1 MGNDPTRHYLWSY
14 LDARYASCNY
24 LPHSIQMK
32 AKIAVIIDECV
43 DNGVDRGWA
52 RAHKHNESPTE
63 IQIKSHI
70 KECVMSQIY
79 EYFSFEEGEV

>member
-1 MGNDPTRHYLWSY
+1 
-14 LDARYASCNY
+14 
-24 LPHSIQMK
+24 MK
-32 AKIAVIIDECV
+32 AKIAVILDECV

-52 RAHKHNESPTE
+52 RAHKHNESPME

-79 EYFSFEEGEV
+79 EYFSFEEGEVWSVEVAPAKTQELPQLIIMINTQRGTVDA